1 MKLAEKIGF
10 VGGGRMAEA
19 LIRGI
24 LRAGLVDADQIIAV
38 DPSKERRDLLQKE
51 YGVSVS
57 EDGATIW
64 SECTIVILAVKPQII
79 AEVLKSFR
87 GQIKERHLVISI
99 AAGIP
104 LSLLEARMAGSG
116 CRVIRVMPNTPAIVQ
131 QGASALS
138 PGKGVTRE
146 ELDKVKQIFDAV
158 GSSVILDESLLDAVT
173 GLSGSGPAYVFTFI
187 EALVDAGL
195 KVGLS
200 KQVAETL
207 ALQTVLGSVTLALE
221 SRMHPAELRAMV
233 TSPGGTTIAGLHEL
247 EKAGFRGIVMNA
259 VETATRRSRELGQ
272 AIAPEQKD

>member
-24 LRAGLVDADQIIAV
+24 LRAGLVGADQIVAA
-38 DPSKERRDLLQKE
+38 DPSKERRDLLQSE
-51 YGVSVS
+51 YGISVY

-64 SECTIVILAVKPQII
+64 SECTIVVLAVKPQII

-87 GQIKERHLVISI
+87 GQIGDKHLVVSI

-104 LSLLEARMAGSG
+104 LSLLEGGMAGSG
-116 CRVIRVMPNTPAIVQ
+116 CRIIRVMPNTPAIVQ

-138 PGKGVTRE
+138 PGKGVTKE
-146 ELDKVKQIFDAV
+146 ELGKVKQIFDAV
-158 GSSVILDESLLDAVT
+158 GASVILDESLLDAVT
-173 GLSGSGPAYVFTFI
+173 GLSGSGPAYVFSFI

-200 KQVAETL
+200 RPIAETL

-221 SRMHPAELRAMV
+221 SKLHPAELRAMV

-259 VETATRRSRELGQ
+259 VEAATRRSHELGK
-272 AIAPEQKD
+272 ATASPEKD

>member
-19 LIRGI
+19 LIRGV

-64 SECTIVILAVKPQII
+64 SESTIVILAVKPQII

-104 LSLLEARMAGSG
+104 LSLLEASMAGSG

-259 VETATRRSRELGQ
+259 VEAATRRSRELGQ